1 MTTEPQ
7 LTIHWWNM
15 GHKTLD
21 FQGSYKD
28 FLKSKGITSRTIK
41 HPSNPEVKGRRF
53 KIPIGSITVK
63 LDTFDNYNGTNNED
77 IAIKIF
83 LTVLG
88 DKTLFKN
95 SSGREFKLNW

>member
-1 MTTEPQ
+1 MTEPR

-28 FLKSKGITSRTIK
+28 FLKSKGITSRTI
-41 HPSNPEVKGRRF
+41 SNKYDKTIKGKRF
-53 KIPIGSITVK
+53 KIPIGSIAVT
-63 LDTFDNYNGTNNED
+63 LDTFDNYNETNNED
-77 IAIKIF
+77 IAIKVF

-95 SSGREFKLNW
+95 NSGREFKLNWY